1 MQNIH
6 GESLNEYY
14 VSLFRENFRR
24 RKERL
29 NALRTKE
36 DALAYRDEV
45 RRKIRGI
52 FKLPSEKIPLEP
64 VTTKITEH
72 HGVTIEHLYF
82 YSRPGLPVTANLY
95 YAAARKNP
103 SRLPAVLYLMGHN
116 GNGKAAS
123 KFFPLALAEK
133 GFAVLVPDPI
143 GQGERIQFTGVEGVD
158 GHCVFE
164 HNILGKQQLLCGDF
178 FGTWRV
184 WDAIRSLD
192 YLCSR
197 PEVDTSRVAV
207 AGCSGGGTLTT
218 WLNALDDR
226 PALMSPSCYITS
238 WKRNVE
244 NELPVDVEQV
254 PPGAVAAGLEMSDFL
269 IAAAP
274 RPMLILG
281 AENDFFDPRGTTET
295 FEELRRFY
303 ALLGCEEDVR
313 MELEPG
319 GHGYRLESRE
329 AFYRFALSYMHV
341 EALPEEPSGLRPLT
355 FRLSYEDQQLS
366 AEPSG
371 LILLT
376 DPQTFVCDGS
386 VFRIPGTRH
395 VGEFS
400 AELAGRLNEHRTR
413 KTPEELRAALKKR
426 LGAVEAFVP
435 DYRVLRGRCGK
446 KQHFS
451 RFALETEPGRPLCVL
466 KRVGDDT
473 FFHLPEERGTVRLY
487 LAEFDCEDELAGR
500 MPEGGEPLYGLD
512 MRGLGECTPSGT
524 DQPEVR
530 DFFNLYQFDY
540 HFASLGLFL
549 NRPVLAGKVQDIL
562 CTLEL
567 PPFAGAGVTLE
578 ARGLACYPAL
588 IAALLVKRPP
598 QLELSALPQSWGDA
612 ACVHVPELPMS
623 SLIPGILEDTD
634 LPELIAAVSELTRV
648 NIAG

>member
-6 GESLNEYY
+6 GESLNEFY
-14 VSLFRENFRR
+14 VSLFRENFRK

-29 NALRTKE
+29 SALRTKE
-36 DALAYRDEV
+36 EALAYRDEV

-52 FKLPSEKIPLEP
+52 FNLPTGKTPLEP
-64 VTTKITEH
+64 VITKVSEH
-72 HGVTIEHLYF
+72 HGITVEHLYF
-82 YSRPGLPVTANLY
+82 YSRPGFPVTANLY
-95 YAAARKNP
+95 YPAARKN
-103 SRLPAVLYLMGHN
+103 SSSLPAVLYLMGHN
-116 GNGKAAS
+116 GNGKAAAR
-123 KFFPLALAEK
+123 FFPLALAEK

-143 GQGERIQFTGVEGVD
+143 GQGERIQFAGVEGID

-192 YLCSR
+192 CLCSR
-197 PEVDTSRVAV
+197 PEVDPARIAV

-281 AENDFFDPRGTTET
+281 AENDFFDPRGTAET

-303 ALLGCEEDVR
+303 ALLGCENDVR

-329 AFYRFALSYMHV
+329 SFYRFVLPYMHV
-341 EALPEEPSGLRPLT
+341 DALPEEPSGLIP
-355 FRLSYEDQQLS
+355 
-366 AEPSG
+366 
-371 LILLT
+371 LT

-386 VFRIPGTRH
+386 VFHIPGNRH
-395 VGEFS
+395 VGGFS
-400 AELAGRLNEHRTR
+400 GELADRLKERRVR
-413 KTPEELRAALKKR
+413 KSPEELRAVLGKR

-435 DYRVLRGRCGK
+435 EYRVLRGRGGESLC
-446 KQHFS
+446 FS

-466 KRVGDDT
+466 KRVADET
-473 FFHLPEERGTVRLY
+473 FFHLPEESGAVRLY

-500 MPEGGEPLYGLD
+500 MPEAGGPLYGLD

-524 DQPEVR
+524 DQPEER
-530 DFFNLYQFDY
+530 NFFHLYQFDY

-567 PPFAGAGVTLE
+567 PPFAGAMVTLE

-588 IAALLVKRPP
+588 IAALFAKRPP
-598 QLELSALPQSWGDA
+598 RLELSSLPQSWGEA
-612 ACVHVPELPMS
+612 ARANVPDLPMS
-623 SLIPGILEDTD
+623 SLIPGVLEDTD
-634 LPELIAAVSELTRV
+634 LPELIKAVSELTAV
-648 NIAG
+648 NVAG